1 MTVVRCSSESTTASS
16 QLSDSLLDDPYMQ
29 GITTI
34 VFPSIISAFPT
45 YFCSLPS
52 GEINLNS
59 NNFTTLTNATFPC
72 LDSFNKITLS
82 NNKLTSVNTP
92 RINFQTL
99 TYLDLSSNQLTE
111 LPYSI
116 LRPTPTSLRVLDLRN
131 NSIGQLDLF
140 IYTLKDIDV
149 YLDDNPIDL
158 TNLTNTQNV
167 TIDANS
173 TSSVNISLPA
183 SVANRSTII
192 QDSTVATLVSC
203 ATFTAIESSLSYLRS
218 TTNAVLLC
226 TCASFTLKQIYSENE
241 NDITESFSCSNSS
254 QLESYLDLTTE
265 SCPNAVYIRRGP
277 CNDTEVCFKK
287 SYLC

>member
-149 YLDDNPIDL
+149 YLDVNPIVL
-158 TNLTNTQNV
+158 TNLTTSQNV

-173 TSSVNISLPA
+173 TASVNISLPA